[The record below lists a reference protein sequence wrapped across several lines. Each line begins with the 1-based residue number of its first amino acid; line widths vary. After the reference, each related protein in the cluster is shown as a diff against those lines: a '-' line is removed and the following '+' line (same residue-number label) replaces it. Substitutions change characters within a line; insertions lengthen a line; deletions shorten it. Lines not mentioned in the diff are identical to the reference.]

1 MVNNKNRE
9 ESLIVDSVIMAD
21 NHFQSKHMLV
31 ERTSKQKKG
40 DMGMINWKVRF
51 KNRSWVMAFVAH
63 LMIVAQMLLQSL
75 NALGIIDFQLTEAIQ
90 QSILT
95 FINAVFILL
104 SLMGIVQDP
113 TTKGMSD
120 SERAKTYKEPN

>member
-1 MVNNKNRE
+1 
-9 ESLIVDSVIMAD
+9 MAD

-40 DMGMINWKVRF
+40 DRGMINWKVRF
-51 KNRSWVMAFVAH
+51 KNRSWVMAFVAQ
-63 LMIVAQMLLQSL
+63 LMIVAQMLLQGL
-75 NALGIIDFQLTEAIQ
+75 NALGITDFQLTDTIQ

-95 FINAVFILL
+95 FINGVFILL
-104 SLMGIVQDP
+104 SVMGLIQDP

>member
-1 MVNNKNRE
+1 
-9 ESLIVDSVIMAD
+9 
-21 NHFQSKHMLV
+21 
-31 ERTSKQKKG
+31 
-40 DMGMINWKVRF
+40 MINWKVRF
-51 KNRSWVMAFVAH
+51 KNRSWVMAFIAH
-63 LMIVAQMLLQSL
+63 LMIVAQMLLGGL
-75 NALGIIDFQLTEAIQ
+75 NALGITDFQLTDAIQ

-120 SERAKTYKEPN
+120 SERAKTYTEPH

>member
-1 MVNNKNRE
+1 
-9 ESLIVDSVIMAD
+9 
-21 NHFQSKHMLV
+21 MLV

-40 DMGMINWKVRF
+40 DVRMINWKVRF
-51 KNRSWVMAFVAH
+51 KNRSWVMAFVAQ
-63 LMIVAQMLLQSL
+63 LMIVAQMLLQGL
-75 NALGIIDFQLTEAIQ
+75 NALGITDFQLTDSIQ

-95 FINAVFILL
+95 FINTVFILL

>member
-1 MVNNKNRE
+1 MVNKKNRE

-51 KNRSWVMAFVAH
+51 KNRSWVMAFVAQ
-63 LMIVAQMLLQSL
+63 LMIVAQMLLQGL
-75 NALGIIDFQLTEAIQ
+75 NALGITDFQLTDTIQ

-95 FINAVFILL
+95 FINGVFILL
-104 SLMGIVQDP
+104 SFMGIVLDP